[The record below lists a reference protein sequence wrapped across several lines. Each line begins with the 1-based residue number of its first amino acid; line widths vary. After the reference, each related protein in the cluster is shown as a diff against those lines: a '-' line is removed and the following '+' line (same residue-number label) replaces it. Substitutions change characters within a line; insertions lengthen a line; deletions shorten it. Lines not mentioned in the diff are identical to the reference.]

1 MSYLEFVQKEKS
13 DKYGMYVPEI
23 QCSYCGNS
31 KNGDSPSIS
40 IDECDECEE
49 KDWQSTCCTAKP
61 FGNSFIEEEKT
72 GICSECYD
80 GANFADLNMEE

>member
-1 MSYLEFVQKEKS
+1 MSYLEFVQQEKS
-13 DKYGMYVPEI
+13 DKYGIYVPKIE
-23 QCSYCGNS
+23 CSYCGNNV
-31 KNGDSPSIS
+31 KGDSPTIS
-40 IDECDECEE
+40 IDKCEMCDDR
-49 KDWQSTCCTAKP
+49 DWQSSCCTAPP

>member
-31 KNGDSPSIS
+31 KNGDSPAIS
-40 IDECDECEE
+40 IDECEECE
-49 KDWQSTCCTAKP
+49 
-61 FGNSFIEEEKT
+61 
-72 GICSECYD
+72 
-80 GANFADLNMEE
+80 

>member
-1 MSYLEFVQKEKS
+1 MSYLEFVQQEKS
-13 DKYGMYVPEI
+13 DKYEKYITEI
-23 QCSYCGNS
+23 ECSYCGNNI
-31 KNGDSPSIS
+31 KGDSPTIS
-40 IDECDECEE
+40 IDRCEMCE
-49 KDWQSTCCTAKP
+49 DRDWQSSCCTAPP

>member
-31 KNGDSPSIS
+31 KKGDSPTIS
-40 IDECDECEE
+40 IDKCEMCD
-49 KDWQSTCCTAKP
+49 DR
-61 FGNSFIEEEKT
+61 
-72 GICSECYD
+72 D
-80 GANFADLNMEE
+80 